1 MILELDMGNTRIKW
15 RLYSESGNVARGKL
29 ASASALSELSAE
41 VRCAAKKFEPGALQ
55 QVRIVSVLDDARNRD
70 FSSWCFREFGVH
82 PVFAVSQVAAAG
94 VINGYFRP
102 EQLGTDRWLA
112 IIAGFA
118 LARRDCVIVDCGSA
132 ITVDI
137 VTAEGKHLGGYIAP
151 GLRLLRHALLGN
163 TQRVKISDLPTELT
177 LSPGCDTDAGVA
189 SAQGAMVYGL
199 VIQAITQ
206 LNAAGGAQPLLIVT
220 GGDAEWLLPHFPE
233 AILRPE
239 LVLDGLVLALADQ
252 NESITKDK

>member
-1 MILELDMGNTRIKW
+1 
-15 RLYSESGNVARGKL
+15 
-29 ASASALSELSAE
+29 
-41 VRCAAKKFEPGALQ
+41 
-55 QVRIVSVLDDARNRD
+55 
-70 FSSWCFREFGVH
+70 
-82 PVFAVSQVAAAG
+82 
-94 VINGYFRP
+94 
-102 EQLGTDRWLA
+102 
-112 IIAGFA
+112 
-118 LARRDCVIVDCGSA
+118 
-132 ITVDI
+132 
-137 VTAEGKHLGGYIAP
+137 GGYIAP

-220 GGDAEWLLPHFPE
+220 GGDAEWLLPHFSE